1 MHDFDII
8 WILESKQVQSSS
20 VPGFSVYQNESR
32 HGKHRGGVM
41 LLVKY
46 SLQKFITNI
55 NLTLESQIWL
65 ELSCFP
71 NTMFGGVY
79 NPPDCSPYYEQSII
93 GNVYAQTNVKESTVV
108 LGE

>member
-1 MHDFDII
+1 M
-8 WILESKQVQSSS
+8 
-20 VPGFSVYQNESR
+20 YQNESR
-32 HGKHRGGVM
+32 HGKHRGGVI

-79 NPPDCSPYYEQSII
+79 DPQI
-93 GNVYAQTNVKESTVV
+93 ALHTTNNQLLEMYMPRQM
-108 LGE
+108 